1 MTEYQKELLELAAE
15 IASEEHIS
23 TEQAIAQA
31 VATMESLYA
40 YALEFHEAALA
51 QRSIPVQAA

>member
-1 MTEYQKELLELAAE
+1 MTFQEEIAQLAAE
-15 IASEEHIS
+15 IAAEEHIS